1 MMIFETEQDLIRE
14 KKAIEVFVK
23 TFGGSYQKLDPL
35 DVDFKIFDKD
45 NKLIAYAE
53 VKGRI
58 RTMRDAYPLPIS
70 TKKIVKLIDKRIP
83 SVIIWCC
90 EDGIIYGKTHKL
102 AGTIK
107 WGGRAPRDDSFND
120 SEMMAYYDKQKSLKY
135 VRFT

>member
-14 KKAIEVFVK
+14 KKAIELFVK

-102 AGTIK
+102 TGTIR
-107 WGGRAPRDDSFND
+107 WGGRAQRENWFTD

-135 VRFT
+135 IRFT

>member
-1 MMIFETEQDLIRE
+1 MIFETEQDLIRE
-14 KKAIEVFVK
+14 KKAIEIFVK

-45 NKLIAYAE
+45 KKLIAYAE

-58 RTMRDAYPLPIS
+58 RAMINAYPLPIS
-70 TKKIVKLIDKRIP
+70 AKKIVKLIDKRIP

-102 AGTIK
+102 IGTIK
-107 WGGRAPRDDSFND
+107 WGGRAPRDESFND
-120 SEMMAYYDKQKSLKY
+120 NEMMAYYDKQKSLKY